1 MSTQEKKYSYWSS
14 VQLPEE
20 MDFGRFFEYSPK
32 NLQEIKQLLQLE
44 KLPAKGRILEIGGG
58 SGFFTNILS
67 QIIPKSVILTTIEP
81 DLVLA
86 TYLNKKFL
94 KNGSVTVFQA
104 VGEEIPFYDNAFDHV
119 TAHIVLSN
127 LPNPRKIL
135 KEMVRVT
142 ANNGLVSLIE
152 PLKSIVYFPDKVV
165 NDLYHKTRDW
175 WSRGYWILRQKELD
189 YSNYPNNFNLR
200 TVEFFES
207 IELKNVQ
214 LNTLSNVFRLSD
226 PSIPLEVKLKWLKQ
240 RINLLKKTKERD
252 YEYMIAGGGDSAVI
266 DLFFEEFEE
275 YLVKLIH
282 APETIQTTHE
292 LEIILRSVTIGQK
305 RKK

>member
-135 KEMVRVT
+135 KELVRVT

-207 IELKNVQ
+207 IGLKNVQ

>member
-44 KLPAKGRILEIGGG
+44 KLPATGRILEIGGG

-67 QIIPKSVILTTIEP
+67 QIIPKSVILTAIEP

-135 KEMVRVT
+135 KELVRVT

-200 TVEFFES
+200 TIEFFES
-207 IELKNVQ
+207 IGLKNVQ

-266 DLFFEEFEE
+266 DMFFEEFEE